1 MSEKISTENI
11 VEQAEILAEAA
22 NGISDGANEIAA
34 EKAEMMD
41 DVKALVKAQNAM
53 DNAAIGKPFVP
64 SKEEAPLFNEINA
77 LVQAQ
82 NDAFDGF
89 AKVDRKEL
97 KHFERED
104 EPQQYDLQDV
114 IDEKIKEE
122 QKDDVLE
129 ALKNEI
135 VAGFE
140 PR

>member
-22 NGISDGANEIAA
+22 NGITDGANEIAA